1 MALPI
6 FVVGGL
12 VDYPAI
18 LVVKM
23 QENLVR
29 VVYNWTLFELA
40 IVSIY
45 IVLSYLYVSQCDHD
59 DGSNPTDEVSC
70 AQQNQVDGQHYFIL
84 I

>member
-12 VDYPAI
+12 VDYPAS

-29 VVYNWTLFELA
+29 NVRVVNNWTLFELGT
-40 IVSIY
+40 ISILHCR
-45 IVLSYLYVSQCDHD
+45 IFYVSQCDHD
-59 DGSNPTDEVSC
+59 DGSNPTDEV
-70 AQQNQVDGQHYFIL
+70 
-84 I
+84 

>member
-12 VDYPAI
+12 VDYPAS

-29 VVYNWTLFELA
+29 NVRVVNNWTLFELGT
-40 IVSIY
+40 ISILHSATMMMVR
-45 IVLSYLYVSQCDHD
+45 IQPMKSRVHNKIRLMVNIISFS
-59 DGSNPTDEVSC
+59 SN
-70 AQQNQVDGQHYFIL
+70 
-84 I
+84 